1 MIASITG
8 TVLESSLSR
17 AVVEVGGVGLEVQ
30 IGPDTAA
37 KLVLGAAV
45 TLQTSLVVR
54 EDSLTLYGFSSGDQR
69 SAFQLV
75 QTASGIGP
83 RLGMAIVS
91 VLEPPRLRDAILR
104 GDLATLTSVPGVGQK
119 VAQKMVIE
127 LKDKV
132 VSVLG
137 VASGTLDVTGTQ
149 GAVWREQVSEGLVNL
164 GYNVRDAE
172 KACDLIAHLVDDN
185 PEITVPALLKAA
197 LQTLAK

>member
-137 VASGTLDVTGTQ
+137 AASDTLDVTGTQ

>member
-37 KLVLGAAV
+37 TLVLGAAV

>member
-91 VLEPPRLRDAILR
+91 ALEPPRLRDAILR

-137 VASGTLDVTGTQ
+137 AASDTLDVTGTQ